1 MFGWY
6 EVSSGIITLFINK
19 GGVNYRG
26 QIGNNYVCSINIHNL
41 DLFAGWSMVLFR
53 QHVSSVFVFI
63 TKVRYKYVYMII
75 LIIIV

>member
-26 QIGNNYVCSINIHNL
+26 QIGNNYV